1 MRTTILKSFS
11 MALPALMLGAC
22 IAGPTVAQAQMTTT
36 GIDCSQV
43 ASLHLLQQE
52 NMRAGL
58 ALMECGIIPR
68 PDTGVEGDAETE
80 PATLAPNVLVSNRT
94 CTSGST
100 CTKSESMVYKST
112 RAGDNT
118 IVVNYNDHNGNNY
131 SGVSYSTDGGAT
143 FTEIEPAPFASGH
156 GTNYGDPIVV
166 FNSRLDKW
174 FAGDLATG
182 CGGQGIG
189 LWTSPDGINWTV
201 GACAHNGSSD
211 DRESLWVDNNPF
223 SRTYGR
229 MFISFNNFALGSG
242 ALSIVYSDDG
252 TTWTTVVI
260 SNTNTFYR
268 DVQVTGS
275 PVGPPAPNAGYI
287 STVFVASMNEFG
299 GGLGTR
305 QNLMFRSTDGG
316 QTWTST
322 TLGPVFNAVG
332 DGVCASNSYFADV
345 YPIWRHMG
353 WGEPGVGPGGV
364 VHYVYAGAGTG
375 QDHGDIF
382 YVRSTDNGSTWSA
395 PMKMNDDPDGQYK
408 TQWMP
413 SLSVNYNNVGF
424 TREGKVTLSWYDR
437 RQATTSC
444 NVATDPGC
452 SYYRYGVQSA
462 DNGQTWGSNIQISD
476 QLILQPTQNDGGVQP
491 CYAGDYDYATA
502 QGEKAFVT
510 WTDGR
515 VAVSGVQVQNVE
527 FELVPE
533 P

>member
-1 MRTTILKSFS
+1 MRTMKSWYLT
-11 MALPALMLGAC
+11 LPALMLGAC
-22 IAGPTVAQAQMTTT
+22 IAGPVAQAQMTSA

-43 ASLHLLQQE
+43 GSLHLLRQD

-68 PDTGVEGDAETE
+68 PDVGVEGDASNIDA
-80 PATLAPNVLVSNRT
+80 PLAPNVQVSNRT
-94 CTSGST
+94 CSSGST

-112 RAGDNT
+112 RGGDNT

-131 SGVSYSTDGGAT
+131 SGTSYSTDGGT
-143 FTEIEPAPFASGH
+143 TWTQIIPAPFASGH

-166 FNSRLDKW
+166 FNSKLNQW
-174 FAGDLATG
+174 FAGDLVTG

-189 LWTSPDGINWTV
+189 MWTSPDGITWTA
-201 GACAHNGSSD
+201 GACAHNNSGD

-223 SRTYGR
+223 SLYYGR
-229 MFISFNNFALGSG
+229 MYISFNNFNVGGG
-242 ALSIVYSDDG
+242 ALQVVYSDNG
-252 TTWTTVVI
+252 TSWTTVTI
-260 SNTNTFYR
+260 SNGSTFLR

-275 PVGPPAPNAGYI
+275 PVGPPAPNAGYR
-287 STVFVASMNEFG
+287 STVFVASMNEEG
-299 GGLGTR
+299 GGLGNR
-305 QNLMFRSTDGG
+305 QNIMWRSGDGG
-316 QTWTST
+316 QTWTSST
-322 TLGPVFNAVG
+322 MGAVFPAVG

-345 YPIWRHMG
+345 NPIWRHMG
-353 WGEPGVGPGGV
+353 WGEPGVGPNGV
-364 VHYVYAGAGTG
+364 VHYVYAGAGATG
-375 QDHGDIF
+375 SGDHGDIY
-382 YVRSTDNGSTWSA
+382 YVRSADNGTTWSS
-395 PMKMNDDPDGQYK
+395 PMKMNDDADAQYK

-413 SLSVNYNNVGF
+413 SLSVNYNNIGF
-424 TREGKVTLSWYDR
+424 TREGKVTISWYDR
-437 RQATTSC
+437 RQATTAC

-452 SYYRYGVQSA
+452 SYARYGVQSA
-462 DNGQTWGSNIQISD
+462 DNGMTWGANFQISD
-476 QLILQPTQNDGGVQP
+476 TLIPQPTQNDGGVQP

>member
-1 MRTTILKSFS
+1 MRTTILKSCY

-22 IAGPTVAQAQMTTT
+22 IAGPTVAQAQMTTS

-68 PDTGVEGDAETE
+68 PDAGVEGDALTE
-80 PATLAPNVLVSNRT
+80 DAPLAPNVLVSNRT
-94 CTSGST
+94 CTSGSS

-112 RAGDNT
+112 RPGDNT

-131 SGVSYSTDGGAT
+131 SGTSYSTDGGAT
-143 FTEIEPAPFASGH
+143 FTQIIPAPFASGH

-166 FNSRLDKW
+166 FNSKLNKW
-174 FAGDLATG
+174 FAGDLASG

-189 LWTSPDGINWTV
+189 MWTSPDGITWTV
-201 GACAHNGSSD
+201 GACAHSNSSD

-223 SRTYGR
+223 SRKYGR
-229 MFISFNNFALGSG
+229 MYISFNNFNVGSG
-242 ALSIVYSDDG
+242 ALQLVYSDDG
-252 TTWTTVVI
+252 TSWTPVTI
-260 SNTNTFYR
+260 SNTNTFFR

-275 PVGPPAPNAGYI
+275 PVGAPPPTAGYT
-287 STVFVASMNEFG
+287 STVFVASMNENG

-305 QNLMFRSTDGG
+305 QNMMFRSTDGG
-316 QTWTST
+316 VTWNSYSM
-322 TLGPVFNAVG
+322 GAAFNAVG

-353 WGEPGVGPGGV
+353 WGEPGVGPNGV

-382 YVRSTDNGSTWSA
+382 YVRSADNGQTWSA
-395 PMKMNDDPDGQYK
+395 PVKLNDDPDAQYK

-413 SLSVNYNNVGF
+413 SLSVNYNAAGI
-424 TREGKVTLSWYDR
+424 TPGGKVTVSWYDR

-444 NVATDPGC
+444 SIATDPGC
-452 SYYRYGVQSA
+452 SYTRYGVQSS

-476 QLILQPTQNDGGVQP
+476 VLIPQPTQNDSGVQP

-502 QGEKAFVT
+502 QGQNAFVT

-515 VAVSGVQVQNVE
+515 VAVSGVQVQNVN
-527 FELVPE
+527 FETVPE